1 MRLLA
6 FLFSCAVSSAAD
18 FVGSDLLAG
27 PIARGLDL
35 AAGKTAADF
44 GGTLPGRQA
53 FVDGRASAAVLMMRD
68 REVAPMPS
76 GKIGVAEFRLAS
88 AVVVV
93 ATHGSIRTEQ
103 ITLENLANIFARD
116 PRSPARNWNDIEPAA
131 RSELITPAVCSPAGT
146 MVLEVF
152 QGLALDGQ
160 PFRADVRLRV
170 EPDLAADL
178 LASRAG
184 SIVLVPRPPSSR
196 GKVLQVADGRPGR
209 SSTAY
214 GPDENNVHSGD
225 YPLQVP
231 LILYVRQ
238 DRLSQLAPA
247 LRWLFSDEAAALLE
261 KQGLT
266 PAPRAVRTR
275 FVQRLDTR

>member
-1 MRLLA
+1 MRLFALFLA
-6 FLFSCAVSSAAD
+6 CAALRAAD

-27 PIARGLDL
+27 PVAHGLNL
-35 AAGKTAADF
+35 AAGRTAADF

-68 REVAPMPS
+68 REVAPAPS
-76 GKIGVAEFRLAS
+76 GRIGVVEFRLAS
-88 AVVVV
+88 AVAVV
-93 ATHGSIRTEQ
+93 ATHASNRAEHL
-103 ITLENLANIFARD
+103 TLEQLANVFARD
-116 PRSPARNWNDIEPAA
+116 PRTSARNWNDLDPAA
-131 RSELITPAVCSPAGT
+131 RSELITPAVSSPAGT
-146 MVLEVF
+146 MVLEIF
-152 QGLALDGQ
+152 QGIVLEGQ

-209 SSTAY
+209 PSTAY
-214 GPDENNVHSGD
+214 GPDENNVHNGD

-238 DRLSQLAPA
+238 DKLPQLTPP

-266 PAPRAVRTR
+266 PAPKAVRTR